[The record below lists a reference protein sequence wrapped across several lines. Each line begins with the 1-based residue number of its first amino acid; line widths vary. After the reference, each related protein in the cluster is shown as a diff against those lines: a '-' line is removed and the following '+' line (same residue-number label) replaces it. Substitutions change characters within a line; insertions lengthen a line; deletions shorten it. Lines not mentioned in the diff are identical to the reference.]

1 MDFPRKRSAG
11 SFFLLAD
18 NSKEH
23 GKKEIVVVEL
33 NLPQMQ
39 SNRLVPKQFHSLKTF
54 LFYDPENVDNL
65 VKKNRAIF
73 VQIFFYEFSREKI
86 F

>member
-39 SNRLVPKQFHSLKTF
+39 SNRLVPKQFHSPKTF

-65 VKKNRAIF
+65 VEQKN
-73 VQIFFYEFSREKI
+73 SRY
-86 F
+86 FL